1 MNLQCFVV
9 EVDMKLKNKNNPRVR
24 CEVSYNTFRHI
35 LKSEIEQA
43 FKNFREEKIKN
54 NFLDNNN
61 IETEFYK
68 DLKENFNKYTDYELR
83 IISI

>member
-1 MNLQCFVV
+1 
-9 EVDMKLKNKNNPRVR
+9 MKLKNKNNPRVR
-24 CEVSYNTFRHI
+24 CEVSYNAFRHI

-43 FKNFREEKIKN
+43 FKNFREEKLQN
-54 NFLDNNN
+54 NFADNNN

-68 DLKENFNKYTDYELR
+68 NLLENFNKYTDSELI